1 MNLKMKNGK
10 MEKWKMKIKIKKEKS
25 Q

>member
-10 MEKWKMKIKIKKEKS
+10 MEKWKIKIKIQKEKS